1 METFQILS
9 DQFSH
14 FQHLFHRWL
23 AIFCIISSYI
33 FDLSSSP
40 HTWGIRGRI
49 LSIVFLPVHPHLCW
63 AYPSLHLAAISQNG
77 SSPHTWG
84 IHGILC
90 ERLPDS
96 RFIPTYVGHTRC
108 AKRRWPGGPV
118 HPHIRGAYVDMMHQ
132 ISRHGGSSPHTWG
145 IRPTPSKAPAAL
157 RFIPTYVGHTFS
169 SPSTAI
175 SWPVHPHI
183 RGAYSTGRMF
193 SASAHG
199 SSPHTWGIRRICP
212 FAASRLRFI
221 PTYVGHTFCV
231 PFPQIWKTVHPHIR
245 GAYFQG
251 AVGQLHALGSSPHTW
266 GIPLDLTRQ
275 QFSGRF
281 IPTYVGHTAAD
292 ENFCKD
298 GTVHP
303 HIRGAYFLIRS
314 GCQDN
319 TGSSPHTWGIPLSV

>member
-145 IRPTPSKAPAAL
+145 IPAPPPGIYATP
-157 RFIPTYVGHTFS
+157 
-169 SPSTAI
+169 
-175 SWPVHPHI
+175 
-183 RGAYSTGRMF
+183 
-193 SASAHG
+193 
-199 SSPHTWGIRRICP
+199 
-212 FAASRLRFI
+212 
-221 PTYVGHTFCV
+221 
-231 PFPQIWKTVHPHIR
+231 
-245 GAYFQG
+245 
-251 AVGQLHALGSSPHTW
+251 
-266 GIPLDLTRQ
+266 
-275 QFSGRF
+275 RF
-281 IPTYVGHTAAD
+281 IPTYVGHTAHS
-292 ENFCKD
+292 FQSSS
-298 GTVHP
+298 GTSVHP
-303 HIRGAYFLIRS
+303 HIRGAYVQLTFYSDFLA
-314 GCQDN
+314 
-319 TGSSPHTWGIPLSV
+319 GSSPHTWGILNG